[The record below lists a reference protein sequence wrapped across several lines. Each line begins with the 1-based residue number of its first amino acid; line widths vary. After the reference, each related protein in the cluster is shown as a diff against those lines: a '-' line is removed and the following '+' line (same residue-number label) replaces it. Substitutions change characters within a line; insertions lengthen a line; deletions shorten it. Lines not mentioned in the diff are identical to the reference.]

1 MKDKDIVRE
10 LAVKYKLDKRVI
22 STVVRSPFLFVKD
35 RMETLNDVRSIRIP
49 YLGLFMFNL
58 TKTQE
63 DKQEMLLHQAI
74 RDINKEADKSEDTS
88 YKEGLQ
94 KAVTLIRELIV
105 KRRGNPKDY
114 ESIEDNE
121 SV

>member
-1 MKDKDIVRE
+1 MKNKDIVGE

-58 TKTQE
+58 SKTQE

-74 RDINKEADKSEDTS
+74 RDINKEADKSEDAS
-88 YKEGLQ
+88 YKDGLH

-105 KRRGNPKDY
+105 KRRGDPKDY
-114 ESIEDNE
+114 EDNDPQE
-121 SV
+121 I